1 MVSATCGTH
10 STTASLISSQLME
23 RPDFADSPEYPFAR
37 DLSKGETRPKRNETY
52 VTDSGPFGAVGN
64 YTDTKTYAQYQ
75 WLEKDLAAVDRTKTP
90 WVFAMTHRPMYS
102 SQVSSYQKNIRAAF
116 QGLLL
121 EYEVDVYLS
130 GHIHWYE
137 RLFPLTETGQID
149 TASIINNNTYYTN
162 PGKSMTHIINGAAG
176 NIESHSTLAA
186 GASPLNITAVLDQEH
201 YGFLKLKVFNCS
213 ALSLS
218 YIEGNDGST
227 RDVLTLLKKDGSC
240 AGTGSGSGSNSSS
253 STSKTHAAT
262 RTSHSSHPSGTGSK
276 AVSTSIPA
284 GVSTH
289 TPGKATTT
297 GHVHPITSG
306 SAPAV
311 SSIIPGD
318 LVVVPSSGSIASQP
332 SGSISPSI
340 LPASGAGRVL
350 GGSLAGVIALIAAVF
365 LL

>member
-1 MVSATCGTH
+1 MWYSFDYGLAH
-10 STTASLISSQLME
+10 FISIDGE
-23 RPDFADSPEYPFAR
+23 TDFANSPEYPFAR

-52 VTDSGPFGAVGN
+52 VTDSGPFGTVGN

-90 WVFAMTHRPMYS
+90 WVIAMTHRPMYS
-102 SQVSSYQKNIRAAF
+102 SEVSSYQKNIRAAF

-121 EYEVDVYLS
+121 EYEADVYLS

-137 RLFPLTETGQID
+137 RLFPMTGAGLVD

-201 YGFLKLKVFNCS
+201 FGFLKLKVFNCS
-213 ALSLS
+213 ALSIS

-240 AGTGSGSGSNSSS
+240 PGNWIWFRLQLFQLHLIDSCHYRYLLSQRYWYRLIVKQHCNCRQWGC
-253 STSKTHAAT
+253 HLYH
-262 RTSHSSHPSGTGSK
+262 RDRHFVHHLLPCCYHSHPRFSYL
-276 AVSTSIPA
+276 
-284 GVSTH
+284 H
-289 TPGKATTT
+289 
-297 GHVHPITSG
+297 
-306 SAPAV
+306 
-311 SSIIPGD
+311 
-318 LVVVPSSGSIASQP
+318 
-332 SGSISPSI
+332 
-340 LPASGAGRVL
+340 RN
-350 GGSLAGVIALIAAVF
+350 
-365 LL
+365 